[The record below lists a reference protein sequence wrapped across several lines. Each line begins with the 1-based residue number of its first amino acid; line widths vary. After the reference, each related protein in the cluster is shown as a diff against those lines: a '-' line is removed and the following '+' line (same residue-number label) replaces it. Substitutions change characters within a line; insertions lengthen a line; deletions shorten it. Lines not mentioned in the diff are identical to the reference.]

1 MTVHEFPGKSTVADL
16 LDRVGGIR
24 MSWPNYAFTEKEELQ
39 PQPKPKLNNQPVNDL
54 NQELRMGDL
63 VELKPVISDRSLTEY
78 REEIQRMY
86 DKDLSVSGR

>member
-1 MTVHEFPGKSTVADL
+1 MTVHEFPGRSTVADL
-16 LDRVGGIR
+16 LNQVGGIR
-24 MSWPNYAFTEKEELQ
+24 IRWPNYTFTEKEVLQ
-39 PQPKPKLNNQPVNDL
+39 PRLNNQPVIDL

-63 VELKPVISDRSLTEY
+63 VELKPVISDWSLTEY

>member
-24 MSWPNYAFTEKEELQ
+24 ISWPNYAFTEKEELQ
-39 PQPKPKLNNQPVNDL
+39 PRLNNQPVNDL

-63 VELKPVISDRSLTEY
+63 VELKPAISDRSLTEY